1 MAASTLASG
10 QGAIRQIAE
19 LVSGIVGWN
28 VVADGYLLSETFSVG
43 PRSRRRRPSKP
54 ENSFRLGLG
63 KLHCVFFR
71 RDRPTA
77 TAANGLP
84 QNLPA
89 LENCRHVDVTLEH
102 TARRGHHA
110 RFYGLVAL
118 GFLES
123 HVIPHL
129 FFRS

>member
-19 LVSGIVGWN
+19 LVSGIVGSS
-28 VVADGYLLSETFSVG
+28 LK
-43 PRSRRRRPSKP
+43 RSASAPGHRRRRPSKP

-89 LENCRHVDVTLEH
+89 LENCRHADVTLEH